1 MGQQVE
7 NGAGITIQDGME
19 LARARTGHYNA
30 LPPTSGPIPELAT
43 NLGTVGEQ
51 STTLGLTLAWMHKHQ
66 HLEQQQQ
73 CGGRFG
79 YHGEALKMLTTRGFG
94 LLGSLPESQSRVRC
108 CVSCAVW
115 CVLPQSKRLQ
125 CPLTMPHAADSTVVG
140 RAFFKCSRVAWSLPP
155 APRGVDFYIFGISDR
170 HARRVCDFSMCVA
183 ALRGRYFRTRAGH

>member
-1 MGQQVE
+1 
-7 NGAGITIQDGME
+7 
-19 LARARTGHYNA
+19 
-30 LPPTSGPIPELAT
+30 
-43 NLGTVGEQ
+43 
-51 STTLGLTLAWMHKHQ
+51 MHKHQ

-140 RAFFKCSRVAWSLPP
+140 RAFSSAVVWRGPCPPPPVGSTFISSVSQIGMHGVCATSLCASRLCVGVIFARARVIESSLQSRCAAGTAGYLTLTPP
-155 APRGVDFYIFGISDR
+155 NLVR
-170 HARRVCDFSMCVA
+170 
-183 ALRGRYFRTRAGH
+183 FRSRPSGPLTAER